1 MRYAP
6 SMPDIAPLA
15 PITGIC
21 DVGSVRYWVAS
32 AIIPDERYIAMYL
45 IFPNLSS
52 MLSPKSQRYH
62 MFPKMWPKPPC
73 RNIDVRAVVSAGLAA
88 VKP

>member
-15 PITGIC
+15 PMTGVC
-21 DVGSVRYWVAS
+21 DVGSVRYWVATAS
-32 AIIPDERYIAMYL
+32 IPDDAYIAMYL

-62 MFPKMWPKPPC
+62 ILPMM
-73 RNIDVRAVVSAGLAA
+73 
-88 VKP
+88 